1 MAKRIV
7 ILISGRGSNMQSLLA
22 ASREGLL
29 GGDVALVVSNR
40 PAAGGLDSA
49 REAGIDTAL
58 IDHKLYP
65 ERAQFDRELAAVVGS
80 VQPDLVV
87 LAGFMRI
94 LTPHFV
100 DAFRDRLVNIHPS
113 LLPLYPGL
121 HTHQRAIDQGDSHGG
136 ATVHYVTGE
145 LDGGPA
151 IIQARVPIEPNDT
164 ADSLAARVLITEHQ
178 IYPVAVAWHL
188 NDRLTLD
195 GETVSLDGQ
204 ALPATGFAWAGSL

>member
-1 MAKRIV
+1 
-7 ILISGRGSNMQSLLA
+7 MQSLLA
-22 ASREGLL
+22 ASQQGQL

-49 REAGIDTAL
+49 RDASIDTAL
-58 IDHKLYP
+58 IDHQLYP
-65 ERAQFDRELAAVVGS
+65 ERAQFDRELGAVVGS

-100 DAFRDRLVNIHPS
+100 DAFKGRLVNIHPS

-121 HTHQRAIDQGDSHGG
+121 HTHQRAIDHGDAYGG

-164 ADSLAARVLITEHQ
+164 ADTLAARVLMTEHQ
-178 IYPVAVAWHL
+178 IYPMAVSWHL
-188 NDRLTLD
+188 NGRLTLE
-195 GETVSLDGQ
+195 GETVSLDGT
-204 ALPATGFAWAGSL
+204 ALPKTGYAWAESA